1 MKIYLALIHS
11 LILHILTI
19 MTAVNNKNIIEI
31 YPDSIDTKIYCV
43 DEQDTDE
50 KNIFRYKLT
59 DDFSY
64 ELYTFAKIHQYD
76 DRETFKEEWNK
87 WTIENNDIIN
97 IEVRRLLELNYKGNV
112 LHKMFKSARYYY
124 KNKKNV
130 IIEPKERRKYITMD
144 KIFIIEIDNHIQANI
159 NISPSLGFTNFC
171 LEKQNII
178 DIETRKLC
186 EAGLNN
192 NEIDFKFKKTYKNRY
207 FIIQNK

>member
-1 MKIYLALIHS
+1 MALIHS

>member
-1 MKIYLALIHS
+1 
-11 LILHILTI
+11 

-31 YPDSIDTKIYCV
+31 YPDAIDAKIYCV

-59 DDFSY
+59 DEFSY

-144 KIFIIEIDNHIQANI
+144 KTFIIEIDNHIQANI